1 MERQECSNRWNKSSN
16 PWNTLV
22 RNPAF
27 PFIFAPK
34 TSAMAK
40 GKKIPFRITA
50 EKSGDDSALIR
61 ITGEIG
67 WDVDAES
74 FRHDVDVLRNAG
86 VKNIHLY
93 INSPGGSCFDAAEI
107 VNILSGFDSITGE
120 GGALVAS
127 AATYIAMHCAWFTM
141 PANGNFMIHQPSM
154 GTWGT
159 VKKIESD
166 LTLLR
171 NLADNYLSLYKGKAK
186 DKEAFQRQW
195 DSDTDYWLT
204 AQEAKDAG
212 FVTAIKENVN
222 IDQESEAMLRACGC
236 PAAKALPDI
245 NTNKETGNM
254 EIKTLQAALGLP
266 EKATEAEVL
275 AAITN
280 GRNASAELDRLK
292 ADIAKKEK
300 EAKDAEIT
308 ALVDEAVKAKR
319 ITEESRATWTKLFN
333 SDFDSAKSSL
343 ESIKP
348 VEKLSVHGT
357 QGDGKVTGGKYNG
370 KTFEELQDEDPDTL
384 KKLEKEDEQ
393 AFNAL
398 FDDYKKRKHLN

>member
-1 MERQECSNRWNKSSN
+1 
-16 PWNTLV
+16 
-22 RNPAF
+22 
-27 PFIFAPK
+27 
-34 TSAMAK
+34 MAK
-40 GKKIPFRITA
+40 TGEKIPFRITA

-74 FRHDVDVLRNAG
+74 FRHDIDVLRNAG
-86 VKNIHLY
+86 VKDIHLY

-107 VNILSGFDSITGE
+107 VNILSGFDSVTGE

-127 AATYIAMHCAWFTM
+127 AATYIALHCASFTM

-159 VKKIESD
+159 VKKIEGD

-171 NLADNYLSLYKGKAK
+171 NLSADYLSLYKGKAK

-212 FVTAIKENVN
+212 FVTTVKENVN

-236 PAAKALPDI
+236 PAAKALPGN
-245 NTNKETGNM
+245 NTNNKGTVNM
-254 EIKTLQAALGLP
+254 DIKTLQAALGLP

-292 ADIAKKEK
+292 ADIARKEK

-308 ALVDEAVKAKR
+308 ALVDEAVKARR
-319 ITEESRATWTKLFN
+319 ITEESRATWTKLLN
-333 SDFDSAKSSL
+333 SDFDSARSSL

-348 VEKLSVHGT
+348 VEKLSIHNR

-370 KTFEELQDEDPDTL
+370 KTFEELQDEAPETL
-384 KKLEKEDEQ
+384 KRLEKEDDQ